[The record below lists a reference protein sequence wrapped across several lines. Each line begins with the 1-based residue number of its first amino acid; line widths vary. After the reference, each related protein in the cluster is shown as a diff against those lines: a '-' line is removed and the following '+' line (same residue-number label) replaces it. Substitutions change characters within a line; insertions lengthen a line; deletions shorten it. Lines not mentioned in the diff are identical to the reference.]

1 MIDLLNVPDPDKKID
16 EIVGEAI
23 EDKEKEIKEANK
35 VLDNLKQQR
44 TDGIYYSQIDTNPDS
59 TLEYVAGAVFSILG
73 DVLNGFRTATENI
86 KNEIIASQNKQMGG
100 SINNKEAKELINQAD
115 TILEMIGGA
124 TDQVNAGTKST
135 SLGEV
140 ASDYASEIFSKTK
153 DLTIAGLKTGIQWYG
168 NILSNLID
176 MGMEM
181 TGEKRILD
189 TPINQLSPDLNK
201 KVLLL
206 AGVLKEI
213 SANPATKQAV
223 KEIAQA
229 IAITIV
235 EILKEIQ
242 PQVNKVTDQAIEMM
256 EEVSEKLVTGATG
269 TGITVAQAFIS
280 AIPLVGGIINL
291 MIAVAKAF
299 NTLMMTFKV
308 FIDKSSPMV
317 LTAAHTVKNTED
329 TALQG
334 KNRIMGAVDNAAN
347 IMKQE
352 TQTPTPTPTLTQ
364 PPLKGGSNIEA
375 SNSNSNINS
384 IMPIHYKI
392 QKGGNRLKK
401 TMKLFH
407 KTLPKMK
414 YSHLHKTSRNK
425 PKGETKHRRR
435 SKLLDNKK
443 KTRKA

>member
-1 MIDLLNVPDPDKKID
+1 L
-16 EIVGEAI
+16 G
-23 EDKEKEIKEANK
+23 
-35 VLDNLKQQR
+35 NLKQQQK
-44 TDGIYYSQIDTNPDS
+44 DGVYYSPIDTNPDS
-59 TLEYVAGAVFSILG
+59 TLTYVAGAVFSILG
-73 DVLNGFRTATENI
+73 DVVNGFREATEHI
-86 KNEIIASQNKQMGG
+86 KNKVVTAQKTQNGG
-100 SINNKEAKELINQAD
+100 SSSEEAKKIIIQANK
-115 TILEMIGGA
+115 LLKMIGGA
-124 TDQVNAGTKST
+124 TEKINAITGIGDGIKDDLS
-135 SLGEV
+135 SLGDV

-153 DLTIAGLKTGIQWYG
+153 DLTVAGLKTGIQWYG

-291 MIAVAKAF
+291 MIAIAKAF

-352 TQTPTPTPTLTQ
+352 TQTPTPTLTQ

-443 KTRKA
+443 KTRKR